1 MKIEK
6 VLILAMTICCLL
18 IVSSINVAAAEE
30 TKTIIDSEDDVMDA
44 ITGEVIDYQNIDIKE
59 LTYEREGI
67 NVTLTMTVKGEIENL
82 GDPEES
88 TGLEDI
94 VTYALTLTTSFDTY
108 LIYYVNNYCVL
119 QTSYDDLNITDF
131 SIVGSTLNTLEINFN
146 INNTDETYESLA
158 GESMYLSIDLATE
171 EYVMATDAVPDYP
184 LMVDAYAPNSAE
196 VGLAVEFEGSPYFG
210 QRPYEFHWDFGDGST
225 STEQNPTHIYNE
237 VGIYEYNFTVT
248 DASGTPESL
257 TYEIEILEGETTDD
271 TPGFEFIIAIMA
283 IGFIFLWKRKR

>member
-6 VLILAMTICCLL
+6 VLIPAMTICCLL

-30 TKTIIDSEDDVMDA
+30 TKTITDSEDDVMDA

-82 GDPEES
+82 GDLEEP

-131 SIVGSTLNTLEINFN
+131 SIVGSRLNTLEINFN
-146 INNTDETYESLA
+146 INNTDETYDSLA

-184 LMVDAYAPNSAE
+184 LMVDAYATSPAE
-196 VGLAVEFEGSPYFG
+196 AGLAVEFEGSPYFG
-210 QRPYEFHWDFGDGST
+210 QRPYEFHWDFGDEST
-225 STEQNPTHIYNE
+225 STEQNPTHIYDE
-237 VGIYEYNFTVT
+237 PGIYDYTFTVT
-248 DASGTPESL
+248 DGSDTSESV
-257 TYEIEILEGETTDD
+257 TYEIEILEGDTTDD
-271 TPGFEFIIAIMA
+271 TPGFELIIGIMA

>member
-6 VLILAMTICCLL
+6 VLILAMAICCLL
-18 IVSSINVAAAEE
+18 IISSINVAAAE
-30 TKTIIDSEDDVMDA
+30 KTIIDSEDDVMDA
-44 ITGEVIDYQNIDIKE
+44 ITGEIIDYQNIDIKE
-59 LTYEREGI
+59 LTYDREGI

-82 GDPEES
+82 GDLEEP

-94 VTYALTLTTSFDTY
+94 ITYALTLTTSFDTY
-108 LIYYVNNYCVL
+108 LIYYVNNYCAL

-171 EYVMATDAVPDYP
+171 DYIMATDAVPDYP

-196 VGLAVEFEGSPYFG
+196 AGSAVEFEGSPYFG
-210 QRPYEFHWDFGDGST
+210 QRPYEFLWDFGDEST
-225 STEQNPTHIYNE
+225 STEQNPTHIYDE
-237 VGIYEYNFTVT
+237 PGIYEYTFTVT
-248 DASGTPESL
+248 DSSDTPESV
-257 TYEIEILEGETTDD
+257 TYEIEILEGDTND

-283 IGFIFLWKRKR
+283 IGFIFLWKKKR

>member
-6 VLILAMTICCLL
+6 VLILAMAICCLL
-18 IVSSINVAAAEE
+18 IISSINVAAAE
-30 TKTIIDSEDDVMDA
+30 KTIIDSEDDVMDA
-44 ITGEVIDYQNIDIKE
+44 ITGEIIDYPNIDIKE
-59 LTYEREGI
+59 LTYDREGI

-82 GDPEES
+82 GDLEDP

-94 VTYALTLTTSFDTY
+94 ITYALTLTTSFDTY
-108 LIYYVNNYCVL
+108 LIYYVNNYCAL
-119 QTSYDDLNITDF
+119 QTSYDELNITDF

-171 EYVMATDAVPDYP
+171 DYIMATDAVPDYP

-196 VGLAVEFEGSPYFG
+196 EGLAVEFEGSPYFG
-210 QRPYEFHWDFGDGST
+210 QRPYEFHWDFGDEST
-225 STEQNPTHIYNE
+225 STEQNPTHIYDE
-237 VGIYEYNFTVT
+237 PGIYEYTFTVT
-248 DASGTPESL
+248 DSSDASESV
-257 TYEIEILEGETTDD
+257 TYEIEILEGDTND

-283 IGFIFLWKRKR
+283 IGLIFLWKRKR

>member
-6 VLILAMTICCLL
+6 VLILAMAICCLL
-18 IVSSINVAAAEE
+18 IISSINVAAAE
-30 TKTIIDSEDDVMDA
+30 KTIIDSEDDVMDA
-44 ITGEVIDYQNIDIKE
+44 ITGEIIDYPNIDIKE
-59 LTYEREGI
+59 LTYDREGI

-82 GDPEES
+82 GDLEEP

-94 VTYALTLTTSFDTY
+94 ITYALTLTTSFDTY
-108 LIYYVNNYCVL
+108 LIYYVNNYCAL

-131 SIVGSTLNTLEINFN
+131 SIVGSTLEINFN

-171 EYVMATDAVPDYP
+171 DYIMATDAVPDYP

-196 VGLAVEFEGSPYFG
+196 EGLAVEFEGSPYFG
-210 QRPYEFHWDFGDGST
+210 QRPYEFHWDFGDEST
-225 STEQNPTHIYNE
+225 STEQNPTHIYDE
-237 VGIYEYNFTVT
+237 PGKYEYTFTVT
-248 DASGTPESL
+248 DSSDASESV
-257 TYEIEILEGETTDD
+257 TYEIEILEGDTND

-283 IGFIFLWKRKR
+283 IGLIFLWKKKR

>member
-6 VLILAMTICCLL
+6 VLILAMAICCLL
-18 IVSSINVAAAEE
+18 IISSINVAAAE
-30 TKTIIDSEDDVMDA
+30 KTIIDSEDDVMDA
-44 ITGEVIDYQNIDIKE
+44 ITGEIIDYPNIDIKE
-59 LTYEREGI
+59 LTYDREGI

-82 GDPEES
+82 GDLEEP

-108 LIYYVNNYCVL
+108 LIYYVNNYCAL
-119 QTSYDDLNITDF
+119 QTSYDELNITDF
-131 SIVGSTLNTLEINFN
+131 SIVGSTLEINFN

-171 EYVMATDAVPDYP
+171 DYIMATDAVPDYP

-196 VGLAVEFEGSPYFG
+196 AGLAVEFEGSPYFG
-210 QRPYEFHWDFGDGST
+210 QRPYELHWDFGDEST
-225 STEQNPTHIYNE
+225 STEQNPTHIYDE
-237 VGIYEYNFTVT
+237 PGIYEYTFTVT
-248 DASGTPESL
+248 DSSDASESV
-257 TYEIEILEGETTDD
+257 TYEIEILEGDTND

-283 IGFIFLWKRKR
+283 IGLIFLWKKKR

>member
-30 TKTIIDSEDDVMDA
+30 TKTITDSEDDVVDVYSGK
-44 ITGEVIDYQNIDIKE
+44 IYDYPNIDITE
-59 LTYEREGI
+59 LKYEREGTNATI
-67 NVTLTMTVKGEIENL
+67 TMTVKGEIENL
-82 GDPEES
+82 GDFEDP
-88 TGLEDI
+88 TGLENS
-94 VTYALTLTTSFDTY
+94 VTYTLTLTTSFDTY
-108 LIYYVNNYCVL
+108 FIYYVNNYCAL

-131 SIVGSTLNTLEINFN
+131 SIVGSTLNALEINFN
-146 INNTDETYESLA
+146 INNTDETYVSLA

-171 EYVMATDAVPDYP
+171 DYIMATDAVPDYP

-196 VGLAVEFEGSPYFG
+196 AGSAVEFEVSPYFG
-210 QRPYEFHWDFGDGST
+210 QRPYEFHWDFGDEST
-225 STEQNPTHIYNE
+225 STEQNPTHIYDE
-237 VGIYEYNFTVT
+237 PGIYEYTFTVT
-248 DASGTPESL
+248 DSLDTPESV
-257 TYEIEILEGETTDD
+257 TYEIEILEGDTND

>member
-18 IVSSINVAAAEE
+18 IVSSINVAAAE
-30 TKTIIDSEDDVMDA
+30 KTIIDSEDDVMDA
-44 ITGEVIDYQNIDIKE
+44 ITGEIIDYQNIDIKE

-82 GDPEES
+82 GDLEEP

-171 EYVMATDAVPDYP
+171 DYIMATDAVPDYP

-196 VGLAVEFEGSPYFG
+196 AGLAVEFEGSPYFG
-210 QRPYEFHWDFGDGST
+210 QRPYEFHWDFGDEST
-225 STEQNPTHIYNE
+225 STEQNPTHIYDE
-237 VGIYEYNFTVT
+237 PGIYDYTFTVT
-248 DASGTPESL
+248 DSSDTSESV
-257 TYEIEILEGETTDD
+257 TYEIEILEGDTND

-283 IGFIFLWKRKR
+283 IGFIFLWKKKR

>member
-6 VLILAMTICCLL
+6 VLILAMAICCLL
-18 IVSSINVAAAEE
+18 IISSINVAAAE
-30 TKTIIDSEDDVMDA
+30 KTIIDSEDDVMDA
-44 ITGEVIDYQNIDIKE
+44 ITGEIIDYPNIDIKE
-59 LTYEREGI
+59 LTYDREGI

-82 GDPEES
+82 GDLEEP

-94 VTYALTLTTSFDTY
+94 ITYALTLTTSFDTY
-108 LIYYVNNYCVL
+108 LIYYVNNYCAL
-119 QTSYDDLNITDF
+119 QTSYDELNITDF

-171 EYVMATDAVPDYP
+171 DYIMATDAVPDYP

-196 VGLAVEFEGSPYFG
+196 AGSAVEFEGSPYFG
-210 QRPYEFHWDFGDGST
+210 QRPYEFLWDFGDELT
-225 STEQNPTHIYNE
+225 STEQNPTHIYDE
-237 VGIYEYNFTVT
+237 PGIYEYTFTVT
-248 DASGTPESL
+248 DSSDASESV
-257 TYEIEILEGETTDD
+257 TYEIEILEGDTND

-283 IGFIFLWKRKR
+283 IGLIFLWKKKR